1 MIRRA
6 RVLAAA
12 AVLAPVAALAA
23 ATLPAASPAPGPS
36 AEAAPALTAARG
48 PLILGHRGAPGY
60 RPEHTEGSYELAVRM
75 GADFIEPDLV
85 PTKDGQL
92 VVRHENEIGGTTDV
106 ASHPEFAN
114 RKTTKTVDGTKITG
128 WFTEDFTLAELKTL
142 RAAERLPDI
151 RQHNTLYNGRYQV
164 LTLQEVIDLA
174 KRFTREYHRKIGI
187 VPETKHPTYF
197 RSIGLPLENTLI
209 ATLKRNHFDQGGRTV
224 VQSFEPS
231 SLRILHRALPHVTVL
246 QCISNT
252 GSPYDTTATGSGPT
266 FADMTKPAGLKTVRE
281 YADWIGPEKTLV
293 IPPKA
298 DGSLGTPVH
307 SSPTRT
313 ARGSRSSRTPSATRT
328 SSCRPTC
335 ATAPSPVT
343 TGTCSRSMRRT
354 SRRASTACSATTP
367 TPPTAPAR
375 TSSASAPDRR

>member
-6 RVLAAA
+6 RAFAAV
-12 AVLAPVAALAA
+12 AVLAPATAIAVAV
-23 ATLPAASPAPGPS
+23 LPSASPAPAPS
-36 AEAAPALTAARG
+36 AQAEPALTAVRG
-48 PLILGHRGAPGY
+48 PLIIGHRGAPGY

-106 ASHPEFAN
+106 AAHPEFAS

-142 RAAERLPDI
+142 HAAERLPAI
-151 RQHNTLYNGRYQV
+151 RQHNTLYNGRYRV

-197 RSIGLPLENTLI
+197 RSIGLPLEDRLV
-209 ATLKRNHFDQGGRTV
+209 ATLKRNGFDRGGRTV

-231 SLRILHRALPHVTVL
+231 SLRLLHKALPHVTVL
-246 QCISNT
+246 QCVSNS
-252 GSPYDTTATGSGPT
+252 GSPYDTTATGHGPT
-266 FADMTKPAGLKTVRE
+266 FADMTTPAGLKTVRA

-293 IPPKA
+293 IPPKP
-298 DGSLGTPVH
+298 DGSLGTPAPLVADAH
-307 SSPTRT
+307 RAGLKVVPYTFRNENQFLPTDLRN
-313 ARGSRSSRTPSATRT
+313 G
-328 SSCRPTC
+328 
-335 ATAPSPVT
+335 TAPGDYGQVFKEYGAYFKAGIDGMFSDNSDT
-343 TGTCSRSMRRT
+343 AFRARQDFLGERS
-354 SRRASTACSATTP
+354 
-367 TPPTAPAR
+367 
-375 TSSASAPDRR
+375 